1 MVNVWIEFI
10 IKIVMFFLC
19 IALKRF
25 LVRAM
30 YNKHADST
38 IVEMWMNGAI
48 IVVFILILLNVYRI
62 LF

>member
-10 IKIVMFFLC
+10 IKIVIFFLC

-30 YNKHADST
+30 QNKHANST

>member
-1 MVNVWIEFI
+1 
-10 IKIVMFFLC
+10 MFFLC